1 MWKVLI
7 PVIASALLTWGAWN
21 TMATMSMTPRE
32 AFDRHVSDDNE
43 RFERMQE
50 SIDNKMQK
58 LIDHLIKDDE

>member
-7 PVIASALLTWGAWN
+7 PIITSALLAWGAWS
-21 TMATMSMTPRE
+21 TTAITSSTPRE